1 MTDLGPNKSAN
12 EGPESE
18 NFERYDSFLVARAP
32 GLRNELRNNVFPK
45 EKCSIFSLTGN
56 LKVGYYSDFS
66 PWLSFSFAFF

>member
-32 GLRNELRNNVFPK
+32 GLYGTNLEIMYFLKKNVPF
-45 EKCSIFSLTGN
+45 FL
-56 LKVGYYSDFS
+56 S
-66 PWLSFSFAFF
+66 PGF